1 MNPHSLAAWS
11 AAFFLASALF
21 SHTVALR
28 LLLLIAGLVFSLWA
42 IAKDRQAIRVV
53 PPLWLPFLLWGTWA
67 ALSISWSMEPERS
80 IKEWHNEIVYVALA
94 FWVCFV
100 AAQVPRAPRII
111 LPMFAVAAGT
121 VCAVALYYLLL
132 APDSYPIGWHGGSGN
147 HSSALLTLMPC
158 AVMAAWYGR
167 RAGWPRL
174 LQASC
179 VLLAILFAISAY
191 TTLSRTIW
199 LGFALQF
206 VLMGALLVRRSTAP
220 LTRRTRAIAV
230 AAALAALA
238 GGVAITLG
246 VQAQRETA
254 GVARPLSQDPRFALW
269 REIVE
274 RIGERPLAGYGFGR
288 GALRQALGAELGDR
302 DLWHSH
308 NLLLDSLVQTGL
320 PGLLLLLLLLG
331 STVRQGWRLAK
342 DHDDAA
348 AACGIAII
356 AVVAGMLMRNMTDV
370 LWVRQNALLYWG
382 VIGVLLAWG
391 TVYGASPQR

>member
-1 MNPHSLAAWS
+1 MNPHSWAAWS
-11 AAFFLASALF
+11 AAFFLSSALF

-28 LLLLIAGLVFSLWA
+28 LLLLIMGLALSLWA
-42 IAKDRQAIRVV
+42 IAKERHAIRVV
-53 PPLWLPFLLWGTWA
+53 PPLWLAFLLWGAWA
-67 ALSISWSMEPERS
+67 ALSIAWSLEPERS
-80 IKEWHNEIVYVALA
+80 IKEWHNEIAYTAVA

-100 AAQVPRAPRII
+100 AAQAPRAPRII
-111 LPMFAVAAGT
+111 LPMFAVAAGA
-121 VCAVALYYLLL
+121 VCAAALYYFLL
-132 APDSYPIGWHGGSGN
+132 AADSYTIGWHGGSGN

-174 LQASC
+174 LQTSC
-179 VLLAILFAISAY
+179 VLLAVLFAISAY
-191 TTLSRTIW
+191 TTLNRTIW

-206 VLMGALLVRRSTAP
+206 VLMGALLARRSAAP
-220 LTRRTRAIAV
+220 LTRRAKAIAV

-238 GGVAITLG
+238 GGGAITLG
-246 VQAQRETA
+246 VQAKRESA

-274 RIGERPLAGYGFGR
+274 RIEERPLAGYGFGR
-288 GALRQALGAELGDR
+288 GALRRPLSAELGDR

-320 PGLLLLLLLLG
+320 PGLLLLLVLLG
-331 STVRQGWRLAK
+331 STVRQGWRLVI
-342 DHDDAA
+342 DRGDAA

-370 LWVRQNALLYWG
+370 LWVRQNSLLYWG

-391 TVYGASPQR
+391 TVYGASQQR